1 MRQMVRG
8 TNPNE
13 LFYECQMLI
22 VQMPKSAWSETLQI
36 HNRINDWIANLGES
50 HTNSCKKVSIDTVS
64 TVPFLKFSIA
74 CLASQI
80 ISAARVFAV

>member
-1 MRQMVRG
+1 MEEANG
-8 TNPNE
+8 SW
-13 LFYECQMLI
+13 YKCQLRL
-22 VQMPKSAWSETLQI
+22 VQLPKGAWSETLQI

-64 TVPFLKFSIA
+64 TAPFLKFSIA

>member
-1 MRQMVRG
+1 MEEANG
-8 TNPNE
+8 SW
-13 LFYECQMLI
+13 YKCQLRL
-22 VQMPKSAWSETLQI
+22 VQLPKGAWSETLQI

-64 TVPFLKFSIA
+64 TVPFLKFSTA

>member
-1 MRQMVRG
+1 MGAVG
-8 TNPNE
+8 VNE
-13 LFYECQMLI
+13 ANGSWYKCQLRS
-22 VQMPKSAWSETLQI
+22 VQLPKDAWSETLQI
-36 HNRINDWIANLGES
+36 HNRINDWIANLGEYY
-50 HTNSCKKVSIDTVS
+50 TNSCKKESIDIVS

>member
-1 MRQMVRG
+1 MKTALVGRLVWIAKWG
-8 TNPNE
+8 V
-13 LFYECQMLI
+13 
-22 VQMPKSAWSETLQI
+22 VQMPNGAWSETLQI
-36 HNRINDWIANLGES
+36 HNRINDWIANLGEY
-50 HTNSCKKVSIDTVS
+50 HTNSCKKESIDIVS